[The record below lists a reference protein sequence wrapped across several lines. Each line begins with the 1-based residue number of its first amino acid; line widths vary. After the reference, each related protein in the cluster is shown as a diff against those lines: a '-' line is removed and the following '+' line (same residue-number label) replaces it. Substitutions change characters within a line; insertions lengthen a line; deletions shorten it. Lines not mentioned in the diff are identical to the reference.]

1 MGAPREAVPED
12 LKYGLWVASTAWEST
27 GLGKALNKRLMIF
40 TRAENPCK
48 TAVER

>member
-1 MGAPREAVPED
+1 MGALRGAVPED
-12 LKYGLWVASTAWEST
+12 LKYGLWVAGTAWEST